1 MAFGERCWVVVLGGC
16 RVYSKFPISNLK
28 SSYKNQYH
36 AGCLTDGAD
45 RAFGSRYGPSFPPLP
60 PFRCFSKALTECCVT
75 GQEYNFLKMEAGEV
89 SSLGETYDFDS
100 IMHYARNT
108 FSRSE
113 SMLRLVCFIVPAAG
127 LGRIPGGLQRAGL
140 CMLLARLAC
149 LSLKYSGLWAAVKYN
164 LIRLLLIRLNPIVKW
179 VFHHA

>member
-1 MAFGERCWVVVLGGC
+1 M
-16 RVYSKFPISNLK
+16 
-28 SSYKNQYH
+28 
-36 AGCLTDGAD
+36 
-45 RAFGSRYGPSFPPLP
+45 GPPSPALP
-60 PFRCFSKALTECCVT
+60 PFRYLPWFSKALTECCVT

-113 SMLRLVCFIVPAAG
+113 SMLLSHLCFIVAAAG
-127 LGRIPGGLQRAGL
+127 MGRIPGGLRRVGL
-140 CMLLARLAC
+140 CMLLAQLAC

-164 LIRLLLIRLNPIVKW
+164 LIRFP
-179 VFHHA
+179 

>member
-1 MAFGERCWVVVLGGC
+1 
-16 RVYSKFPISNLK
+16 
-28 SSYKNQYH
+28 
-36 AGCLTDGAD
+36 
-45 RAFGSRYGPSFPPLP
+45 
-60 PFRCFSKALTECCVT
+60 
-75 GQEYNFLKMEAGEV
+75 MEAGEV

-113 SMLRLVCFIVPAAG
+113 PALRLICFIVPAAG
-127 LGRIPGGLQRAGL
+127 VGRTPGGLRRAGL
-140 CMLLARLAC
+140 CVLPARLAC
-149 LSLKYSGLWAAVKYN
+149 LSLKYSGLWAAVTYN